1 MAKLLKVLV
10 VILLVLS
17 AVALIMEIALVR
29 QREELK
35 GRNIMLTRGA
45 LQVAKTLEVIPTD
58 TPIDLAVRDLP
69 RLELKDEMFKH
80 FYQVGPD
87 GRVVVENGKKKTD
100 GPGTL
105 DAVLKDIAARADLQY
120 IRLNDTRGG
129 LDSTRKTLGETS
141 NTLVTTIGELNQ
153 TKDTLKT
160 TENNLTQA
168 KQDIEQKTGQ
178 IADLNQKNEALT
190 SDVERKKE
198 EVAKLS
204 DKLSDTEAKM
214 EATKRY
220 VEKLQKDL
228 ESCLRGPTEGGQTPG
243 LQGQVLVV
251 NTNWNFVV
259 VDILPDAKLTPM
271 TDLTV
276 QREDKLVGKVRIS
289 EVIRDR
295 RFAFGE
301 VLPDWQQLPI
311 AKGDYVFY

>member
-10 VILLVLS
+10 VLLLILS
-17 AVALIMEIALVR
+17 AVALIIEIILVR

-45 LQVAKTLEVIPTD
+45 LQVAKTLEVIPSD
-58 TPIDLAVRDLP
+58 TPVDLATRDLP
-69 RLELKDEMFKH
+69 RLQLTDEMFKH

-87 GRVVVENGKKKTD
+87 GRKVVENGKKKTD

-105 DAVLKDIAARADLQY
+105 DAVLKDISARADLQFV
-120 IRLNDTRGG
+120 RLNDTRSG
-129 LDSTRKTLGETS
+129 LESTRTTLGETS
-141 NTLVTTIGELNQ
+141 NTLVATVQDLGQ
-153 TKDTLKT
+153 TKDKLKV
-160 TENNLTQA
+160 TENNLDQA

-178 IADLNQKNEALT
+178 ITDLTQKTEALT
-190 SDVERKKE
+190 ADVERKKE

-204 DKLSDTEAKM
+204 DKLSDTEAKI

-228 ESCLRGPTEGGQTPG
+228 ESCLRGPSDGQTPG
-243 LQGQVLVV
+243 LQGQIVVV

-259 VDILPDAKLTPM
+259 VDVLPDAKLIPM
-271 TDLTV
+271 TELTV
-276 QREDKLVGKVRIS
+276 QRNDKLVGKVRVS

-295 RFAFGE
+295 HFAFGE
-301 VLPDWQQLPI
+301 ILPDWQQLPI

>member
-10 VILLVLS
+10 VLLLVLS
-17 AVALIMEIALVR
+17 AVALVVEIILVR

-45 LQVAKTLEVIPTD
+45 LQVAKTLEVIPAD
-58 TPIDLAVRDLP
+58 TNVDLAARDLP
-69 RLELKDEMFKH
+69 LLQLNEEMFKH
-80 FYQVGPD
+80 FYQIGAD
-87 GRVVVENGKKKTD
+87 GKKVVENGKKKTE

-105 DAVLKDIAARADLQY
+105 DAVLKDISGRAELQFV
-120 IRLNDTRGG
+120 RLNDTRSG
-129 LDSTRKTLGETS
+129 LLSTRTTLGETS
-141 NTLVTTIGELNQ
+141 NTLVNTIQDLNQ

-160 TENNLTQA
+160 TENNLDTA
-168 KQDIEQKTGQ
+168 KQDIVQKTEK
-178 IADLNQKNEALT
+178 ITDLTQKTEALT
-190 SDVERKKE
+190 ADVERKKE

-204 DKLSDTEAKM
+204 DKLSDTEAKI

-228 ESCLRGPTEGGQTPG
+228 ESCLRGPSEGQTPG
-243 LQGQVLVV
+243 LQGQVIVV

-259 VDILPDAKLTPM
+259 MDILPEAKLVPM

-276 QREDKLVGKVRIS
+276 QREDKLVGKVRVS

-295 RFAFGE
+295 HFAFGE
-301 VLPDWQQLPI
+301 ILNDWQQLPI